1 MFIYISKYS
10 SFPFLW
16 FLGVL
21 RIILTDQICIILYNL
36 YNTSD
41 VYACVAV
48 PAYGATCSHHFQ
60 DYTICYKEIEIW
72 LVIYEANSFTM
83 VRTRCQHLRNSL
95 WNPKLYYDELVLFII
110 LVWKGIISQFPNVQW
125 LIYNHLYRYLIM
137 CVYVYSNFSRWTGG
151 ARLNIYT

>member
-16 FLGVL
+16 FVGVL

-36 YNTSD
+36 YNISD

-48 PAYGATCSHHFQ
+48 RAYGATCYHHFQ
-60 DYTICYKEIEIW
+60 DYTICHKEIEIW

-125 LIYNHLYRYLIM
+125 LIYIIICIGIWS
-137 CVYVYSNFSRWTGG
+137 CVCMYIVILAVGQV
-151 ARLNIYT
+151 ARG

>member
-16 FLGVL
+16 FVGVL

-48 PAYGATCSHHFQ
+48 RAYGATCYHHFQ

-137 CVYVYSNFSRWTGG
+137 CVYVYSHFSRWTGRSSRG
-151 ARLNIYT
+151 